1 VFAGIVVLSK
11 PHSAGTERLWMRR
24 RNMGV
29 IGVNFL
35 IVSGIEFKEG
45 ESISDVS

>member
-24 RNMGV
+24 RKIRV
-29 IGVNFL
+29 IGVDFL
-35 IVSGIEFKEG
+35 SRLWY
-45 ESISDVS
+45 